1 MLLPWG
7 AFRRWT
13 PTRKAIDMEVE
24 TPQSSAMQ
32 AVAELLIHLQE
43 ASEQAESVEQ
53 DTWGELQSS

>member
-1 MLLPWG
+1 
-7 AFRRWT
+7 
-13 PTRKAIDMEVE
+13 MEVE

-32 AVAELLIHLQE
+32 ALAELLINLHLQE